1 LKAPK
6 RRQQKSPT
14 CLSSDPWPTT
24 GWKTEGT
31 CPSGGPK
38 AAAQW
43 PPRPPYPCATTGQG

>member
-6 RRQQKSPT
+6 RRQQRST
-14 CLSSDPWPTT
+14 CLSSDPWPTM

-38 AAAQW
+38 AIAQW